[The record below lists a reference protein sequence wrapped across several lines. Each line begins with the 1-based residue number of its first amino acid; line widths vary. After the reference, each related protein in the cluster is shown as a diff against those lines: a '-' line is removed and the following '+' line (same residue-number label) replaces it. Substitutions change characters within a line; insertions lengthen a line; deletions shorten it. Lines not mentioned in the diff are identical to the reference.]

1 MLVFTRSKDQA
12 GIIMCLILT
21 AILAKYTS
29 KKNEKWLD
37 FPKTL
42 ITFLWYHNV
51 FSCYKIY

>member
-51 FSCYKIY
+51 FSIML